1 MAHYREHRAGI
12 ALETPSPR
20 TMSIMSPKGI
30 LRPAMY
36 EPRNVK
42 HLKIPDPN
50 GDLFSGLRM
59 QVLHGEDLGRR
70 RRGMVVQG
78 LEFKI

>member
-30 LRPAMY
+30 LQPAIY

-50 GDLFSGLRM
+50 GDLM
-59 QVLHGEDLGRR
+59 QVLHGENLGRR